1 MLDGKVVVNLLPEF
15 GVGVDLGDTAIDLVR
30 LTNFINRLSFGV
42 DCSKSARNEEPSSR
56 AAFNSGLALGNWGLQ
71 LNLEIAQAVSQRRLS
86 LSTGFQADRKC
97 VEASD
102 DVIENDLTTS
112 VDNRK

>member
-1 MLDGKVVVNLLPEF
+1 MAYVIVRWVS
-15 GVGVDLGDTAIDLVR
+15 TLVLSAR
-30 LTNFINRLSFGV
+30 NFINRFFLFGLT
-42 DCSKSARNEEPSSR
+42 APNPRGTRNHLDGALP
-56 AAFNSGLALGNWGLQ
+56 NSGLASGDSGLQ

-102 DVIENDLTTS
+102 DVIKNDLTTS

>member
-1 MLDGKVVVNLLPEF
+1 MAYVIVPWVS
-15 GVGVDLGDTAIDLVR
+15 TLV
-30 LTNFINRLSFGV
+30 LSATKFINRFFFIWV

-56 AAFNSGLALGNWGLQ
+56 IAFNGGLASGDSGLQ

-86 LSTGFQADRKC
+86 LSTGFQAGRKC

-102 DVIENDLTTS
+102 DVIEADLTSIAGIRNGTL
-112 VDNRK
+112 VQYA

>member
-1 MLDGKVVVNLLPEF
+1 MAYVIARWAITLCSERYEF
-15 GVGVDLGDTAIDLVR
+15 HKPVF
-30 LTNFINRLSFGV
+30 FIWV

-56 AAFNSGLALGNWGLQ
+56 GAFNSGLASGDSGLQ

-86 LSTGFQADRKC
+86 LSTGFQAGRKC

-102 DVIENDLTTS
+102 DVIKADLTSIAGSRNGTL
-112 VDNRK
+112 VQYV